1 VTKNGAA
8 NSDYCLNERISERHR
23 QNRWYWLRVLILGA
37 VFSSDSQN
45 IDSMQWQQKK
55 SSSYIYQ

>member
-1 VTKNGAA
+1 LSG
-8 NSDYCLNERISERHR
+8 EI
-23 QNRWYWLRVLILGA
+23 
-37 VFSSDSQN
+37 FSSDSQN